1 MMARL
6 ILGFA
11 VILAARAEDCQ
22 ADDSSLLSLRAN
34 SSEKY
39 YSTGM
44 IQWDKSG
51 TWCLSVDNN
60 DFSSGTKLQLWE
72 CGASDGQ
79 IFNFEFNMNE
89 ATVQTAKAQFMIDPE
104 SRSNGAGISLK
115 PTSSNGQRWKWSSKY
130 QYGSGGTG
138 FLRLSGN
145 DGYCLVIDGNNPY
158 NGAKVQLWKCGDGGP
173 SDKYWKFVPGDT
185 GSCQA
190 EGGDAYHPDLSDAGK
205 GTCCGG
211 SEPTLCFGNK
221 WLCLASKQCP
231 PCAAEGQDAYDG
243 NIKPNGQCCNGNV
256 GPTLCNHQWFCYDSG
271 ACPTTKT
278 TTAAP
283 VCLGIQDLCGGRE
296 PCCSGLTC
304 TWTGNGRTCMANS
317 GYKYGR
323 AR

>member
-173 SDKYWKFVPGDT
+173 SDKYWMPTTQTLATLAKERAV
-185 GSCQA
+185 
-190 EGGDAYHPDLSDAGK
+190 GGL
-205 GTCCGG
+205 
-211 SEPTLCFGNK
+211 NR
-221 WLCLASKQCP
+221 
-231 PCAAEGQDAYDG
+231 PCASAT
-243 NIKPNGQCCNGNV
+243 NGCAWPV
-256 GPTLCNHQWFCYDSG
+256 SSAHP
-271 ACPTTKT
+271 
-278 TTAAP
+278 AP
-283 VCLGIQDLCGGRE
+283 PKVKMPMTETSSQ
-296 PCCSGLTC
+296 
-304 TWTGNGRTCMANS
+304 MANAATAMLARRFAITS
-317 GYKYGR
+317 GSATTVAH
-323 AR
+323 ARLRRLLLPLPCAWGFKTSAAAANHAVRG